1 MANRFRNSHICV
13 AKRTRTGSFV
23 RMLRSPFAILLAFVL
38 LFSCV
43 SVSAA
48 EGKETDQNG
57 SKLTLPSYVM
67 DGMVL
72 QQNKIT
78 ALNGSASKS
87 MSRQTIS
94 VTLRG
99 GKNQYNASSRIS
111 KNGKFSVQLPKIKGS
126 LTQYTMKFAIAG
138 TIVKTVND
146 VYVGNLFIASGQ
158 SNMEINYNDYFKS
171 ESLFKT
177 STSLHYTRNDI
188 PHNINDKYV
197 HFLSPNK
204 VLNTKD
210 YPLRDFEKS
219 WLPATG
225 DDVNY
230 LGYMGLRT
238 FSWR

>member
-1 MANRFRNSHICV
+1 
-13 AKRTRTGSFV
+13 
-23 RMLRSPFAILLAFVL
+23 MLRNPFAILLAFVL

-111 KNGKFSVQLPKIKGS
+111 KTESSRFSYPKSK
-126 LTQYTMKFAIAG
+126 
-138 TIVKTVND
+138 D
-146 VYVGNLFIASGQ
+146 
-158 SNMEINYNDYFKS
+158 
-171 ESLFKT
+171 
-177 STSLHYTRNDI
+177 R
-188 PHNINDKYV
+188 
-197 HFLSPNK
+197 SPN
-204 VLNTKD
+204 T
-210 YPLRDFEKS
+210 P
-219 WLPATG
+219 
-225 DDVNY
+225 
-230 LGYMGLRT
+230 
-238 FSWR
+238 